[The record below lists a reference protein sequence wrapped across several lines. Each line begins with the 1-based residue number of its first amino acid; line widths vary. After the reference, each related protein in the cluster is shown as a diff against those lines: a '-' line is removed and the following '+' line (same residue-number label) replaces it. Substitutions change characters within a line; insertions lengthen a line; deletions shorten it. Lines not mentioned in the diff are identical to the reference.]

1 MGYDIYGY
9 AQIKKDYGW
18 KYIPV
23 YKKESSGYNL
33 VSISAYAEPAK
44 YIWQKGSYVTE
55 AEKEEFYNIAF
66 QDDDPYDPDDRYFNV
81 KAISL
86 AALKYYEMTFNPN
99 GHNDY
104 EDAGDEDYIKPG
116 MRSIINEI
124 EVIAQIADEYYL
136 TLDDVR
142 FIFFESY

>member
-9 AQIKKDYGW
+9 AQIKKAYGW

-23 YKKESSGYNL
+23 YKKELGYNL
-33 VSISAYAEPAK
+33 VSIDACSEPAR

-66 QDDDPYDPDDRYFNV
+66 KGDDPYDPDDRHFNV

-86 AALKYYEMTFNPN
+86 AALKYYEMTFNPD

-104 EDAGDEDYIKPG
+104 DDAGDEDYIKPG
-116 MRSIINEI
+116 MQRVINEI